1 MDNIFRIERAEVKG
15 LPLFNNDQLVGHY
28 SNYLNALNAA
38 KELGAT
44 KVDIYAHYQ
53 IHADRE
59 TRYMAKYVDGS
70 WAREL

>member
-1 MDNIFRIERAEVKG
+1 MANIFRIERAEAQG

-28 SNYLNALNAA
+28 SNYLKALNAA

-44 KVDIYAHYQ
+44 KVDVYAHNQ
-53 IHADRE
+53 IDVDGE

-70 WAREL
+70 WVR